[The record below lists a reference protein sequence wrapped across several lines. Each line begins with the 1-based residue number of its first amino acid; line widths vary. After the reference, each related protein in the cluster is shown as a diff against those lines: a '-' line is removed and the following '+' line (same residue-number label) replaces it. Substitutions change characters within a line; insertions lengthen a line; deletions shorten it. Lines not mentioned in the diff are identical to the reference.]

1 MYLYTYMYECSF
13 FLKKECAKI
22 IHPYVVDNCC
32 LFKGTS
38 VRLNSDSPNIPL
50 RRITSTL
57 CEVPVVGACLSQY
70 TAIPVVGAY
79 LSTCLYTCIPIVE
92 ALPITP
98 VKKVHL
104 LNPYFDCSNCRGPLF
119 SLSHLLIS
127 LL

>member
-1 MYLYTYMYECSF
+1 
-13 FLKKECAKI
+13 CAKI

-79 LSTCLYTCIPIVE
+79 LTTYCAIISVVGTY
-92 ALPITP
+92 
-98 VKKVHL
+98 
-104 LNPYFDCSNCRGPLF
+104 
-119 SLSHLLIS
+119 SHLSEFSVVGAYLTTYCNFC
-127 LL
+127 

>member
-1 MYLYTYMYECSF
+1 MYVPVYLHNLCINM
-13 FLKKECAKI
+13 LIIDMKCAKI

-79 LSTCLYTCIPIVE
+79 LTTYCAIISVVGTY
-92 ALPITP
+92 
-98 VKKVHL
+98 
-104 LNPYFDCSNCRGPLF
+104 
-119 SLSHLLIS
+119 SHLSEFFCCEGLFVNLFVYLNS
-127 LL
+127 YSGSSSNNS

>member
-1 MYLYTYMYECSF
+1 MYLYTYTYMYECSF
-13 FLKKECAKI
+13 FFFKECAKI

-38 VRLNSDSPNIPL
+38 VRLNSDSPNIPF

-79 LSTCLYTCIPIVE
+79 LTTYCAIISVE
-92 ALPITP
+92 GT
-98 VKKVHL
+98 
-104 LNPYFDCSNCRGPLF
+104 Y
-119 SLSHLLIS
+119 SHLSEFFFCCEGLFVNLFVYRNS
-127 LL
+127 YSGSSSNNS